1 MHNHVE
7 LIMPPSP
14 VVEIQERVRELLYP
28 LSQSAAEMA
37 GTTGR
42 LYDWY
47 QIGGRFAGTKMSL
60 RLDPERLHKFRQ
72 ELYGE
77 AFTNDTRPV
86 LLGQQRFWGTPD
98 LPTVDALWRK
108 WFPEEEAG
116 ACPLF
121 DHYPTGDQDICRVD
135 RIPDNLTAHAVVVGN
150 EDKVVFQLHTE
161 IWDSTRSEFQDTD
174 FDGSVLNALR
184 QGRACGVEP
193 SKNWL
198 AVTLDCHG
206 KAWPGRPLCSQ
217 PT

>member
-1 MHNHVE
+1 MHYHVE

-14 VVEIQERVRELLYP
+14 LVQIQERVGELLSP
-28 LSQSAAEMA
+28 LSQSVAHRA
-37 GTTGR
+37 GTLEY

-47 QIGGRFAGTKMSL
+47 QIGGRFAGAKMSL

-77 AFTNDTRPV
+77 AFTNDTRD
-86 LLGQQRFWGTPD
+86 LLIGQKQFWGARD
-98 LPTVDALWRK
+98 LPKVDALWRK
-108 WFPEEEAG
+108 WFPEEEVD

-121 DHYPTGDQDICRVD
+121 DHYPAGDQDICRVD

-150 EDKVVFQLHTE
+150 EDKVVFQLKTE
-161 IWDSTRSEFQDTD
+161 NWDSTRCEFQDTG

-184 QGRACGVEP
+184 QCRACGVEP

-198 AVTLDCHG
+198 AVTLDCH
-206 KAWPGRPLCSQ
+206 
-217 PT
+217 T